1 MTGRLILIG
10 MPAGGKT
17 TIGAALARALS
28 VPFYDADTLAEQ
40 TVGCSIPAIFA
51 AEGEAAFRALERR
64 TLETLCAE
72 TETPCVIATGGGA
85 VLREDNRLLLQRSGT
100 VFWLDRPLPDIM
112 STDFQT
118 GRPLLTAGRKALERL
133 AAERRA
139 LYAACAHHRIA
150 EPLLEQAIS
159 QIEEIWKGACP

>member
-1 MTGRLILIG
+1 MGDLILIG
-10 MPAGGKT
+10 LPASGKT
-17 TIGAALARALS
+17 TVGRQLARRLDM
-28 VPFYDADTLAEQ
+28 PFFDCDEAIEAAA
-40 TVGCSIPAIFA
+40 GCSVSDIFA
-51 AEGEAAFRALERR
+51 RYGESYFRQLEHR
-64 TLETLCAE
+64 TLETLCRKE
-72 TETPCVIATGGGA
+72 GCVIATGGGA

-100 VFWLDRPLPDIM
+100 VFWLDRPLAYIM

-150 EPLLEQAIS
+150 EPLLELAIS
-159 QIEEIWKGACP
+159 QIEEIWKGARP